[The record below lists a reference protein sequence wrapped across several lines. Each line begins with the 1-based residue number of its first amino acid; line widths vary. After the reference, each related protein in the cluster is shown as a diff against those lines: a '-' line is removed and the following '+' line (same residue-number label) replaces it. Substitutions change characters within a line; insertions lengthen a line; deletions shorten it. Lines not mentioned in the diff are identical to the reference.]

1 MLSLVAGG
9 GDKEDA
15 GADDEA
21 AEVREREL
29 VLVPEAEEIR
39 GYEQHHGLGSL
50 ESGRMAAEV
59 MVTTVRRGRTKK
71 VVATT
76 RATVKRSRRRSQ

>member
-1 MLSLVAGG
+1 MTPLLSLVAGG

-50 ESGRMAAEV
+50 ESGRMAADTT
-59 MVTTVRRGRTKK
+59 VTTKDGNGYQKPDYPMGF
-71 VVATT
+71 T
-76 RATVKRSRRRSQ
+76 R